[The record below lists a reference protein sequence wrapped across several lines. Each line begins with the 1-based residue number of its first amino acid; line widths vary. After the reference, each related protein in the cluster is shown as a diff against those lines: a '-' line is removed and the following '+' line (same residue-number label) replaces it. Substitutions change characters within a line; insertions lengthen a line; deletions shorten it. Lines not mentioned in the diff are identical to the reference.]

1 MRDLYR
7 RLALERSASPEEI
20 RAALERLPEMKPYS
34 AVLLDEERRAAYDR
48 VHTTLKMIAL
58 LRFRLGLDKS
68 DNSFIR
74 HYSDFAIMPKPVASE
89 AAQEASGEQDRDRTK
104 RPQGRMPRNGTRWL
118 LPLLLSLIVIGAIVL
133 YLFYN

>member
-20 RAALERLPEMKPYS
+20 RAALENLPEMKPYS

-48 VHTTLKMIAL
+48 VHATLKMIAL
-58 LRFRLGLDKS
+58 LRFRLDLDKS
-68 DNSFIR
+68 DNSFIQR
-74 HYSDFAIMPKPVASE
+74 YPDFAIMPKPVASE
-89 AAQEASGEQDRDRTK
+89 AAQEASGD
-104 RPQGRMPRNGTRWL
+104 QGRDETLQRRDKRRRNGQRWL

-133 YLFYN
+133 FLFYY

>member
-20 RAALERLPEMKPYS
+20 RAALERLPDMKSYS
-34 AVLLDEERRAAYDR
+34 AILLDEERRAVYDR
-48 VHTTLKMIAL
+48 AHNTLKMIAL

-68 DNSFIR
+68 DNSFIQR
-74 HYSDFAIMPKPVASE
+74 YPDFAIMPKPVTSE
-89 AAQEASGEQDRDRTK
+89 ATQESSGHQGPDKTTQRRDRT
-104 RPQGRMPRNGTRWL
+104 RRNGQRWL

-133 YLFYN
+133 FLNYY

>member
-20 RAALERLPEMKPYS
+20 RAALERLPDMKSYS
-34 AVLLDEERRAAYDR
+34 AILLDEERRAVYDR
-48 VHTTLKMIAL
+48 AHNTLKMIAM

-68 DNSFIR
+68 DNSFIQR
-74 HYSDFAIMPKPVASE
+74 YPDFAIMPKPVTS
-89 AAQEASGEQDRDRTK
+89 AATQESSGHQGPDKTTQRRDRT
-104 RPQGRMPRNGTRWL
+104 RRNGQRWL

-133 YLFYN
+133 FLHYY